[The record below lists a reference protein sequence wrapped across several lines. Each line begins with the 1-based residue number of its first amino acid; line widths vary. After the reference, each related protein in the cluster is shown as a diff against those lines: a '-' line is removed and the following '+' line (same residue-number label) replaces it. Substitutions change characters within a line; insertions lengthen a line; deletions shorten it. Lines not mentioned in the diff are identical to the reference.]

1 MKTSLIRNSVTLALL
16 ILFPLSLAAAE
27 PTGGKR
33 GKANEMHDKVV
44 DLFAGM
50 ESGEIE
56 VRFIPKD
63 ATEANVLITNKTK
76 EPMTIKLPDAFA
88 GVPILKQAV
97 GGFGDPGG
105 GGGFGG
111 GGLGGG
117 GLGGGG
123 GQGLGGGFGGGGLG
137 GGGLGGGGFGG
148 GGLGGGGF
156 GGGFFNVAPEKVG
169 KIEVTTVCLEHG
181 KLDPNPR
188 MKYTIVP
195 IQQFTDDAE
204 VIELC
209 KMVGRGEIPQ
219 NTAQAAAWHLAN
231 GLSWQEL
238 LAKDRVRLMNGYYEK
253 FFSPREIQLA
263 MRVAQESSRRAEQA
277 ASQAGKSDSLSSQTS
292 VLRD

>member
-105 GGGFGG
+105 GGGF
-111 GGLGGG
+111 
-117 GLGGGG
+117 
-123 GQGLGGGFGGGGLG
+123 
-137 GGGLGGGGFGG
+137 GGGGFGG